1 MDLFFKIVDLFF
13 KIVDLF
19 FKIVDLLF
27 ERVVR
32 SHLPNPPWLRACARR
47 HVDNIKARYDNT
59 TSKEDNADYSA
70 IQPTSNETAMEDIA
84 HPDTVMPVATSTTDD
99 TTVPE
104 LVVATRPTRVRRPPK
119 RFDNFVVTGEVTL
132 RS

>member
-1 MDLFFKIVDLFF
+1 M
-13 KIVDLF
+13 
-19 FKIVDLLF
+19 LLTDG
-27 ERVVR
+27 
-32 SHLPNPPWLRACARR
+32 STARR

-70 IQPTSNETAMEDIA
+70 LQPTSNETAMEDIA
-84 HPDTVMPVATSTTDD
+84 HPDTVMPVATSATDD

-119 RFDNFVVTGEVTL
+119 QFDLQSNLTILLPLEKL
-132 RS
+132 RSDLKGEEM